1 MKKLTV
7 LFALLC
13 TAAWLFPVLPA
24 AAQESKIVVLMTDGT
39 QKEGYLR
46 SAFHSGVQHIDLSD
60 EPTGDMERYPTK
72 EIEQIT
78 FKNAD
83 GTQTRFVKE
92 YFFRLTG
99 GKKKYAKR
107 RPLLFRVD
115 YEGRG
120 IKLLTE
126 LREEQETRGLHT
138 FIKKERWYYAKID
151 GEPAAKTIGGE
162 TLDGNNMREVNTFKT
177 FAKRTFKDYPDLI
190 RRIDDNEFSIK
201 DPVAL
206 IKAYEQREQ

>member
-13 TAAWLFPVLPA
+13 TATWLLSALPA
-24 AAQESKIVVLMTDGT
+24 SAQDSKIVVLMTDGT

-46 SAFHSGVQHIDLSD
+46 SAFHSGILHLDLSD
-60 EPTGDMERYPTK
+60 EPTGDMERLPAGR
-72 EIEQIT
+72 IEQVT
-78 FKNAD
+78 FRNAD
-83 GTQTRFVKE
+83 GTETRFVKD
-92 YFFRLTG
+92 YYFRLTG
-99 GKKKYAKR
+99 GKKKYAKK

-115 YEGRG
+115 YEGQG

-177 FAKRTFKDYPDLI
+177 FAKRTFKDCPDLI
-190 RRIDDNEFSIK
+190 RRIDNNEFSIK

-206 IKAYEQREQ
+206 IKAYEQMAR